1 MKIKLADYADTLI
14 DVLDEKTDLSSVAK
28 NFWKIMQ
35 RNGQIKELPKVLEL
49 LDEAYAKKNNMS
61 VAYVTSNEALSE
73 ETREM
78 IMKNIESK
86 SKNKILLKEK
96 VNPDLL
102 AGIIVRFSGEEYNFS
117 VQNQIFKLKQH
128 LV

>member
-1 MKIKLADYADTLI
+1 MKIKLVDYADTLI

-28 NFWKIMQ
+28 NFWKILQ

-49 LDEAYAKKNNMS
+49 LDEAYAKRNNMS

-78 IMKNIESK
+78 IIKNIESK
-86 SKNKILLKEK
+86 SKNKVLLKEK

>member
-49 LDEAYAKKNNMS
+49 LDEAYAKRNNMS

-73 ETREM
+73 ETCEM